1 MSRYRTRGGQKKVL
15 ACSSIHATTLFGE
28 KRFAMG
34 VHLPVDDK
42 TMEEVLALTPRA
54 FTSHTYLGEVPVFFF
69 IRKKGRPPQETSLS
83 EWLVSR
89 HPHTQTRPLPFFL
102 VAGTGG
108 GGTGGG
114 SSQSSRHS
122 LSYLGGLRS
131 TIRFDWRGRK
141 ITNKCEDSSHK

>member
-54 FTSHTYLGEVPVFFF
+54 FTSHTYLGEVPFFFF

-89 HPHTQTRPLPFFL
+89 HPHTQTRPLPFFWWRERA
-102 VAGTGG
+102 VGVQGG
-108 GGTGGG
+108 GPHKVVGTVSRTWGDCAVPSG
-114 SSQSSRHS
+114 ST
-122 LSYLGGLRS
+122 GEEG
-131 TIRFDWRGRK
+131 K
-141 ITNKCEDSSHK
+141 

>member
-89 HPHTQTRPLPFFL
+89 HPHTQTRPLPFFWWRERA
-102 VAGTGG
+102 VGVQGG
-108 GGTGGG
+108 GPHKVVGTVSRTWGDCAVPSG
-114 SSQSSRHS
+114 ST
-122 LSYLGGLRS
+122 GEEG
-131 TIRFDWRGRK
+131 K
-141 ITNKCEDSSHK
+141 